1 MEVETE
7 RKSMNGIST
16 HAPILIIDD
25 VEQIRRLLAEVL
37 SQHDCVLAASAEE
50 ALDLLKTNTFDVV
63 LSDINMPGISGI
75 DLVPQILERS
85 PDTVVVMVSDRRLRR
100 GMMSPALA
108 FAE

>member
-63 LSDINMPGISGI
+63 LSDIVMPELNGYELS
-75 DLVPQILERS
+75 DLLAQRFSTLKVVLMTGYSDFVTRKGEVVRPRS
-85 PDTVVVMVSDRRLRR
+85 
-100 GMMSPALA
+100 
-108 FAE
+108 